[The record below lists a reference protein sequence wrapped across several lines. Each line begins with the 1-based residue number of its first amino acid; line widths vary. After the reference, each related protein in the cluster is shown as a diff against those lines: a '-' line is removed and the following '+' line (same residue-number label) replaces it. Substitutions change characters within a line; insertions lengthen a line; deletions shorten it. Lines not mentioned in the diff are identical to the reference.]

1 MTTAT
6 PFAALTETGLR
17 WPRGERVAV
26 SIVVNVEEGSER
38 SIARG
43 DKGMEAV
50 DEFGMFV
57 KDAIRNHANESN
69 YQFGIKVGAPRVLRL
84 LAEHGMPA
92 TWTVCAMALEQAPA
106 LARAITGAGHE
117 AASHG
122 WRWQFQ
128 YRMDEAQE
136 REFIRKAAASI
147 EQTTGQRPLGWLS
160 RYLPSDHTRRLLAE
174 EGFLYHMDDFS
185 DERPFWDAPAGKPIV
200 VLPYQLDTNDMKM
213 WSDPGYTARDWL
225 DYAIDSFDLQY
236 AEGVGGAA
244 AGMLSVGLHLRIIG
258 RPGRAQALGRLLAYI
273 AAKPDV
279 WVATRVQ
286 IARHFVASR
295 PYAGAADAA

>member
-1 MTTAT
+1 MN
-6 PFAALTETGLR
+6 PAAMPAPALR
-17 WPRGERVAV
+17 WPRGERLAV
-26 SIVVNVEEGSER
+26 SFVVNVEEGSER
-38 SIARG
+38 STVRG
-43 DKGMEAV
+43 DKGMESV

-69 YQFGIKVGAPRVLRL
+69 YQFGIRVGAGRVLRL
-84 LAEHGMPA
+84 LAAHRVPA
-92 TWTVCAMALEQAPA
+92 TWTVCGLSLEQAPE
-106 LARAITGAGHE
+106 LARALTAAGHE

-136 REFIRKAAASI
+136 REFIRKAVASI

-185 DERPFWDAPAGKPIV
+185 DERPFWDAPAGRPIV

-213 WSDPGYTARDWL
+213 WADGGYSARDWL
-225 DYAIDSFDLQY
+225 DYVVDSFDLLY
-236 AEGVGGAA
+236 AEGGDGDAGA
-244 AGMLSVGLHLRIIG
+244 GLLSVGLHLRIIG

-273 AAKPDV
+273 AGKPDV
-279 WVATRVQ
+279 WLATRAQ
-286 IARHFVASR
+286 IARHFVAAC
-295 PYAGAADAA
+295 PYAGTL